1 MVPIVKEDAMRS
13 MDLPEDG
20 DSGWAGH
27 QDEVDYSKEVV
38 FEDSSDE
45 ERAEKSSKDKTKEG
59 PKAVSC
65 YVWGG
70 GEC

>member
-1 MVPIVKEDAMRS
+1 MAPIVKEDAIKS

-27 QDEVDYSKEVV
+27 QDEVDYSKKVV

-45 ERAEKSSKDKTKEG
+45 ERADGSTKEKRKKE
-59 PKAVSC
+59 PKPVSL
-65 YVWGG
+65 
-70 GEC
+70 

>member
-1 MVPIVKEDAMRS
+1 MAPIVKEDAIKS

-27 QDEVDYSKEVV
+27 QDEVDYSKKVV

-45 ERAEKSSKDKTKEG
+45 ERADGSTREKRKKE
-59 PKAVSC
+59 PKPVSL
-65 YVWGG
+65 
-70 GEC
+70 

>member
-1 MVPIVKEDAMRS
+1 MRS

-45 ERAEKSSKDKTKEG
+45 ERADGSSKEKRKKE
-59 PKAVSC
+59 PKQVRC
-65 YVWGG
+65 
-70 GEC
+70 